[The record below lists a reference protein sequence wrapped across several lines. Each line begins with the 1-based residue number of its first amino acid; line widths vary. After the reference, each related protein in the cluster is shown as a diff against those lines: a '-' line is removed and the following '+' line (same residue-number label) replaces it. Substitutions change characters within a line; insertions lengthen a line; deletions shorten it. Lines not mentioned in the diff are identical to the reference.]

1 VPVTAVHELQAP
13 RPDGAVLAVPPLA
26 EAAALVDA
34 NHTRLAAAGVTLLG
48 RPLPDLV
55 RAARQALLAEAR
67 AYLRD
72 AGEPLPAAESDRVV
86 MAGHQP
92 ELFHPGVWV
101 KNFAL
106 AGLASRHGVT
116 PVNLLVDYDTI
127 KSTALRVPA
136 LPAGGGAW
144 PHRAPVAFDQYGGEV
159 PYEEGAVR
167 DEALFASFAAR
178 VEAELGGGGFVPV
191 LRDFWPE
198 ALRQAGR
205 TRLLGERLAAAR
217 RALERRWG
225 CHNLEVPVSRL
236 CGTEAFAWFAAHLL
250 TELPRFHALYNA
262 AVHDYRRRYG
272 LRSHNHPVP
281 DLAADGDWLEVP
293 LWAWRTGQRR
303 RGRLLA
309 RTVAGRVELRA
320 GGEAWPVLP
329 RDGLAEAW
337 RTLEGQGYKVRP
349 RALTNTLFARL
360 LLTDLFVHGIGG
372 GKYDELT
379 DDLLRQFYGLQPPA
393 YLVLSG
399 TLRLPLPAYPVTT
412 DDRRGLARRLRD
424 LAYNPQRHLQ
434 DGAAAA
440 PAARELVA
448 EKDAWIARQPQG
460 RGERRER
467 FRRLRALN
475 DLLRPWVTGQAER
488 LEKELV
494 GCDRM
499 LQANALLRRRD
510 YAFCLYPEAT
520 LRPFGTQFL

>member
-13 RPDGAVLAVPPLA
+13 RQDGGVLAAPPLA
-26 EAAALVDA
+26 EAAALLDT
-34 NHTRLAAAGVTLLG
+34 NRQRLGEARVTVLG
-48 RPLPDLV
+48 RPLPDLAH
-55 RAARQALLAEAR
+55 AARQALLAEAR
-67 AYLRD
+67 AYLRE
-72 AGEPLPAAESDRVV
+72 AGEPVPAADGDRVV

-106 AGLASRHGVT
+106 AGLARRHGVT
-116 PVNLLVDYDTI
+116 PVNVLVDYDTI
-127 KSTALRVPA
+127 KTTALRVPA
-136 LPAGGGAW
+136 LTTDGEPG
-144 PHRAPVAFDQYGGEV
+144 PHRARVAFDRWNGEV

-167 DEALFASFAAR
+167 DEELFASFPAR
-178 VEAELGGGGFVPV
+178 VEAELHGGDFVP
-191 LRDFWPE
+191 LLAEFWPE

-250 TELPRFHALYNA
+250 TELPRFHGLYNA
-262 AVHDYRRRYG
+262 CVHEYRQRYG

-281 DLAADGDWLEVP
+281 DLATEGDWLEVP
-293 LWAWRTGQRR
+293 FWAWRTGQRR

-329 RDGLAEAW
+329 RDGLVSAW
-337 RTLEGQGYKVRP
+337 RELEGQGYKVRP

-379 DDLLRQFYGLQPPA
+379 DGLLRRFYGLTPPA

-399 TLRLPLPAYPVTT
+399 TLLLPLGTYPVTT
-412 DDRRGLARRLRD
+412 DDCRALARQLRD
-424 LAYNPQRHLQ
+424 LAYNPQRHLH
-434 DGAAAA
+434 DGAAAE
-440 PAARELVA
+440 PAVRALVE
-448 EKDAWIARQPQG
+448 EKRAWIARQPEEREQR
-460 RGERRER
+460 RGR
-467 FRRLRALN
+467 FRQLRALN
-475 DLLRPWVTGQAER
+475 ELLRPWLVERAER
-488 LEKELV
+488 LEKELAV
-494 GCDRM
+494 CNRE
-499 LQANALLRRRD
+499 LEANALLRRRD

-520 LRPFGTQFL
+520 LRPFCTQFL